1 MIQIHKKEQGFTL
14 VELMIVVA
22 IFGILAAIAIPQFA
36 AYRIRG
42 FNSSALSDMKNSATN
57 EAAMFADFQSFG
69 ISDPAGVVGPPT
81 VYTGSLGGP
90 GILCIGPNV
99 LPALNTLTFTD
110 AAGTFRGIIIGL
122 GNGVGLVASTEIW
135 AAPATTASSVTLIAK
150 HTNGDTYYGFDSD
163 NSATYQDLND
173 GSAGTA
179 LVAGLEPV
187 STQNV
192 DNYNAFA
199 GPSGA
204 NFVVK

>member
-22 IFGILAAIAIPQFA
+22 IIGILAAIAIPQFA

-81 VYTGSLGGP
+81 VYTGSVGGP

-99 LPALNTLTFTD
+99 PPALNTLTFTD

-173 GSAGTA
+173 GSAGTV